1 MRLGTNQ
8 DAPTSEII
16 PSVGQGVIALQCRKE
31 DIKIQDILK
40 NINHTNTKTCVEAE
54 RNILKVLEG
63 DCETAIGAYAQI
75 KDGKI
80 SLEAELFSLD
90 GKKRFYL
97 KSSNE
102 VNSASLLGKE
112 MGKILKEKSENSYK
126 K

>member
-1 MRLGTNQ
+1 MRERPKR
-8 DAPTSEII
+8 ACESFV
-16 PSVGQGVIALQCRKE
+16 SCVFS
-31 DIKIQDILK
+31 
-40 NINHTNTKTCVEAE
+40 INRFC
-54 RNILKVLEG
+54 LSSSKVQ
-63 DCETAIGAYAQI
+63 QI

-90 GKKRFYL
+90 GKRRFYL